1 MSEDLSIALTAER
14 LDEGTP
20 EEKAC
25 FGLLRMQS
33 RGSDLISG
41 FDHYTNG
48 YRPGPLVSGYAL
60 GEWLA
65 WNWWRLQWEPRTSS
79 AEWWRAHNLTA
90 IGEGYGWPNLTVF
103 SDGVRAALVC
113 KASLRADAKPF
124 RYLGSPA
131 CIVSRTQLQSAIDDY
146 QGQLLGRLR
155 DGGIAASNLLTLWSD
170 VLAERADP
178 ETAKRRKLE
187 ALLGRDPD
195 AFAVDDLETLVR
207 DEALL
212 GESAVEE
219 LAADNRPANRLFTA
233 DALTGF
239 AQDFG
244 QDTRPDD
251 AARLRDKADLAF
263 RADVPAWV
271 IGSRAALRLRVQE
284 KLGDGRINDA
294 ALARMAGVAEQA
306 IAGAEKSEAGPLSF
320 SLDRSPTAGR
330 VVFRSRWKSSRRFDA
345 ARLIGDRAV
354 VGGPDRLR
362 AATRAGTYRQKMQR
376 AFAAEFL
383 SPFEAVEAFL
393 SGDFSP
399 DAQEEAARH
408 FDVSERTILTLLVN
422 HGRVEREELDGE
434 LAPAA

>member
-1 MSEDLSIALTAER
+1 MSEGLTIALTAER

-25 FGLLRMQS
+25 FGLLRVQAQ
-33 RGSDLISG
+33 GNDLISG

-79 AEWWRAHNLTA
+79 SEWWRAHNLTA
-90 IGEGYGWPNLTVF
+90 IGEVYAWPSLTIF
-103 SDGVRAALVC
+103 SDGVRAVLIG
-113 KASLRADAKPF
+113 KASVRADAKPF
-124 RYLGSPA
+124 RYMGSPA
-131 CIVSRTQLQSAIDDY
+131 CIVSRAQLQSAIDDF
-146 QGQLLGRLR
+146 QGQLLARLR
-155 DGGIAASNLLTLWSD
+155 DSGIASNNLLTLWSD

-195 AFAVDDLETLVR
+195 AFAADDLETLVR
-207 DEALL
+207 DEAML

-219 LAADNRPANRLFTA
+219 LAAETGPANQMYTA
-233 DALTGF
+233 DALTSL
-239 AQDFG
+239 AQAFG
-244 QDTRPDD
+244 QDTRPGD
-251 AARLRDKADLAF
+251 AVRLHDKADLTF

-271 IGSRAALRLRVQE
+271 IGSRAAQRLRAQE

-294 ALARMAGVAEQA
+294 ALARMAGVSELALA
-306 IAGAEKSEAGPLSF
+306 AEKAGTGPLSF
-320 SLDRSPTAGR
+320 SLDSSTTAGR
-330 VVFRSRWKSSRRFDA
+330 VVFRSRWKPGRRFDV
-345 ARLIGDRAV
+345 ARLVGDRAV
-354 VGGPDRLR
+354 VGGHDRLR

-393 SGDFSP
+393 GGDYSAE
-399 DAQEEAARH
+399 AQEDAARN
-408 FDVSERTILTLLVN
+408 FDVSERTIRTLLVN
-422 HGRVEREELDGE
+422 HQRVQREELEGE